1 MNELTIVGL
10 GFTEDAL
17 TLGAIRAMRGAGKVI
32 LRTERCAAAE
42 YLRREG
48 VPFETLDALYERA
61 EDFAELNRLCA
72 EAVAE
77 AARADRVA
85 YGVFDLRD
93 ASVAELL
100 RLRPDAA
107 LVAGPLGEGALIA
120 FAGDDAMLLN
130 ASDWADFRLD
140 AWHGA
145 LLREVATRQ
154 LAGECKLVLMDCY
167 PEESAVAA
175 LLPDGSLRRLPL
187 CEIDR
192 LPDEAYDHRLSF
204 AVPAE
209 RDFTKLRRFG
219 VTQLIEILRRLRAPG
234 GCPWDREQTHASI
247 RQDLLE
253 EAYEAADAIDR
264 ADEADMAEELGDV
277 LLQVVFHAIIGEEH
291 SEYTFADIASGV
303 CEKMVRRHPHVF
315 GEMRADTTD
324 DVLDLWQ
331 KVKMVEKKQETQA
344 DSMRSV
350 ARALPALTRA
360 RKVAKRAAAVRFCAP
375 DAKGSL
381 AHVRS
386 EIDEL
391 EAEAVGS
398 EAAQAELGDLLFAL
412 ADAAVQYKVD
422 AERALE
428 KATDKFIRR
437 FSAMEEKILSSGR
450 SFEEMTLA
458 EMDAVWDEVKREE
471 RAARGE

>member
-1 MNELTIVGL
+1 MHKLTVVGL

-17 TLGAIRAMRGAGKVI
+17 TLGAIRAMREAGRVI
-32 LRTERCAAAE
+32 LRTEKSAAAE
-42 YLRREG
+42 FLRREG
-48 VPFETLDALYERA
+48 VAFETLDALYEQA

-72 EAVAE
+72 EAVARAAEE
-77 AARADRVA
+77 ADTA

-93 ASVAELL
+93 ASVAGLL
-100 RLRPDAA
+100 GLRPDAA
-107 LVAGPLGEGALIA
+107 LVAGPEGEGALFA

-145 LLREVATRQ
+145 LLREVDTRE
-154 LAGECKLVLMDCY
+154 LAGECKLALMDCY
-167 PEESAVAA
+167 PEESSVTA
-175 LLPDGSLRRLPL
+175 LLPDGTLRKMPL

-192 LPDEAYDHRLSF
+192 LPAAAYDHRLSF

-209 RDFTKLRRFG
+209 RDVTKLRRFG
-219 VTQLIEILRRLRAPG
+219 ATQLVEIIRRLRAPG

-253 EAYEAADAIDR
+253 EAYEAAEAIDR
-264 ADEADMAEELGDV
+264 ADEADMTEELGDV
-277 LLQVVFHAIIGEEH
+277 LLQVVFHAVIGEEH
-291 SEYTFADIASGV
+291 SEFNFTDITSGV

-315 GEMRADTTD
+315 GEMRADTAE

-331 KVKMVEKKQETQA
+331 KVKMVEKRQATQA
-344 DSMRSV
+344 DSMKSV

-391 EAEAVGS
+391 EAEEIGS
-398 EAAQAELGDLLFAL
+398 EKAMGELGDLLFAI

-422 AERALE
+422 AEQALE
-428 KATDKFIRR
+428 RATDKFIRR
-437 FSAMEEKILSSGR
+437 FAAMEEKILASGR
-450 SFEEMTLA
+450 AFEEMTLA

-471 RAARGE
+471 RAAGE